1 MKKFLLFAAAF
12 AALSMSAQDYTFEKV
27 WEVNSGLPAN
37 ADARQGICI
46 NGTYYINVKTNNAE
60 TGVTPYVVAVTENGV
75 ETTNF
80 AGGANCGITRDEAGN
95 LVISLAAFP
104 GSWVCDGD
112 TPMIRVIDPETGD
125 AVEYGIPEDA
135 AVLGRSDMLGMA
147 QGDLFNDGKLFMCG
161 CTNGEPEKTNS
172 GVCILNIVGGEVDFD
187 NSYEA
192 MADVTLSASTA
203 TVINNIDGER
213 IFYVT
218 RNATP
223 YILTPNGEGF
233 VGEAVSLPN
242 KGASCGAQIF
252 QFDGKDIAVY
262 PILPNYQDGFAV
274 AEVGAEEPLFTVE
287 PTGKTAYAQC
297 NWVNAEVIGN
307 DAYIYQYMPG
317 LFVACYKLSAPMTA
331 VSNVN
336 AAKTATGV
344 KYVNVAGQVSN
355 VPFQGVNMVVT
366 SYSDGTQNTTKV
378 VK

>member
-12 AALSMSAQDYTFEKV
+12 AALSMSAQDYTFEKL
-27 WEVNSGLPAN
+27 WEVTEGLPTN
-37 ADARQGICI
+37 ADSRQGICI

-75 ETTNF
+75 ASTDF
-80 AGGANCGITRDEAGN
+80 DGGANCGITRDEAGN
-95 LVISLAAFP
+95 LVISLATFP

-161 CTNGEPEKTNS
+161 FTLDDPEKTNS
-172 GVCILNIVGGEVDFD
+172 GVCILNIAGGEVDFD

-192 MADVTLSASTA
+192 MADVTLTPSTA

-223 YILTPNGEGF
+223 YILTPDGDGF
-233 VGEAVSLPN
+233 IGEAVALPN

-252 QFDGKDIAVY
+252 QFGGKDIAVY
-262 PILPNYQDGFAV
+262 PTLPNYQDGFAV

-287 PTGKTAYAQC
+287 PTGQTAYAQC

-317 LFVACYKLSAPMTA
+317 LFVACYKLSTPSTA

-336 AAKTATGV
+336 ATKTATGV
-344 KYVNVAGQVSN
+344 KYVNLAGQSSN
-355 VPFQGVNMVVT
+355 VPFAGVNMVVT
-366 SYSDGTQNTTKV
+366 TYSDGTQNT
-378 VK
+378 VKTVK